1 MSAFVL
7 TTLGRAVM
15 AQTLSTL
22 PFVFAVSAGDPDWDA
37 AWAEPNPPVPPLSST
52 DVLDLIGYARPS
64 IVGFV
69 AEDADG
75 VIVTEEGAAW
85 STSATRTR
93 NLRLRVSIPAGAW
106 VDQTIREVGVF
117 ANPTFVGG
125 LAPGKTILDIEDVL
139 EAGDLLHVSWL
150 RPQFLSPGTSLIR
163 DFILRV

>member
-7 TTLGRAVM
+7 TTRGRAVM

-22 PFVFAVSAGDPDWDA
+22 PFVFAVSAGDPEWDA
-37 AWAEPNPPVPPLSST
+37 EWGEPNPPVPPLASV

-75 VIVTEEGAAW
+75 VIVTEEGTAW

-93 NLRLRVSIPAGAW
+93 NLRLRLSIPAGAW
-106 VDQTIREVGVF
+106 SDQTIREIGIY
-117 ANPTFVGG
+117 ANPVFSED
-125 LAPGKTILDIEDVL
+125 LAPGKTILDFADVVY
-139 EAGDLLHVSWL
+139 AGDLMHVSWL

>member
-37 AWAEPNPPVPPLSST
+37 AWAEPNPPVPPLAST

-75 VIVTEEGAAW
+75 VIVTEEGTAW
-85 STSATRTR
+85 STSAVRTR

-106 VDQTIREVGVF
+106 SGQTIREIGVF
-117 ANPTFVGG
+117 ANPTFAAG
-125 LAPGKTILDIEDVL
+125 LAPGKTILDLEDVL
-139 EAGDLLHVSWL
+139 DAGDLMHVSWL

>member
-22 PFVFAVSAGDPDWDA
+22 PFVFAVSAGDSDWDA
-37 AWAEPNPPVPPLSST
+37 AWGEPNPPVPPLAST
-52 DVLDLIGYARPS
+52 DVTDLIGYARPS

-69 AEDADG
+69 AEDVEGA
-75 VIVTEEGAAW
+75 IVTEEGTAW
-85 STSATRTR
+85 STSAARTR
-93 NLRLRVSIPAGAW
+93 NLRLRISIPAGAF

-117 ANPTFVGG
+117 ANPTFAPG
-125 LAPGKTILDIEDVL
+125 LAPGKTILAIEDVL
-139 EAGDLLHVSWL
+139 DAGDLLHVSWL

>member
-15 AQTLSTL
+15 AQTLATL
-22 PFVFAVSAGDPDWDA
+22 PYVFAISAGDPDWDA
-37 AWAEPNPPVPPLSST
+37 AWSEPNPPVPPLAST

-69 AEDADG
+69 DEDADG

-117 ANPTFVGG
+117 ANPTFAAG
-125 LAPGKTILDIEDVL
+125 LAPGKTILAVEDVL
-139 EAGDLLHVSWL
+139 DAGDLMHVSWL